1 MGKSIIIV
9 GAGIAGL
16 SAGCYARMN
25 GFKTTIL
32 EMHNVPG
39 GLCAAYERKGYTW
52 DLSMHMLTGSCSG
65 PFHKMWQELGVIKN
79 RKFHYHKEMSR
90 IESKDGKVLKFSTDC
105 KEFEEQMIK
114 LSPEDAPLIKEFTS
128 LIFGR
133 DLMNAASL
141 KSPELSNIFDFLKTW
156 PAILPMMGKFMKY
169 GNLTIQDFATRFKD
183 PFLQTAIR
191 YYIDA
196 PGWPMPNFPMVAL
209 AGFMKSAVTEA
220 GVPLGGSH
228 QVINEIANLYRKLGG
243 DVEYKMRI
251 KDVII
256 ENDHAVG
263 VKLDDGTERR
273 ADIIVWAADGHTLIF
288 DILGGRYI
296 DDKIKS
302 IYQEWIPV
310 KPVVHVMLGVNRDFS
325 HEPARTVLELENPI
339 TIAGEEYHWLSII
352 HHCFD
357 PSTAPQGKSAMEA
370 WYATNYDY
378 WEKLSHDRNAYN
390 NEKKRIADFTISQ
403 LEKRWPGFAA
413 QVEVVDVPT
422 PVTYVRYTGNWQGSP
437 DGWYITTENMR
448 RQAPMRSLPGL
459 SDLYMI
465 GQWTAPFT
473 GTVIAALTGRQIVE
487 LLCRKEKKKFITSV
501 NLTVN

>member
-1 MGKSIIIV
+1 MEKSIIIV

-25 GFKTTIL
+25 GFKTTIF
-32 EMHNVPG
+32 EMHDVPG
-39 GLCAAYERKGYTW
+39 GLCAAYERKGYKW

-65 PFHKMWQELGVIKN
+65 PFYRMWEELGVVQN

-90 IESKDGKVLKFSTDC
+90 IESKDGKILRFSTDR
-105 KEFEEQMIK
+105 KDLEDQMLK
-114 LSPEDAPLIKEFTS
+114 LSPDDAPLIREFID
-128 LIFGR
+128 LVFGR
-133 DLMNAASL
+133 NLMNAASL
-141 KSPELSNIFDFLKTW
+141 KSPELSNIFDSLKTW
-156 PAILPMMGKFMKY
+156 PVILPMMGKFFKY
-169 GNLTIQDFATRFKD
+169 GKQTIQDFSTRFQD
-183 PFLQTAIR
+183 PFLQQAIR
-191 YYIDA
+191 FYIDA

-209 AGFMKSAVTEA
+209 TGFMQSSVTEA

-228 QVINEIANLYRKLGG
+228 EVVKGIAGLYGRLGG
-243 DVEYKMRI
+243 DIEFKSRV

-256 ENDHAVG
+256 ENDHTVG
-263 VKLDDGTERR
+263 VKLDDGSERR

-310 KPVVHVMLGVNRDFS
+310 KPIVHVMLGVNLDLS
-325 HEPARTVLELENPI
+325 KEPARLLLELENPVN
-339 TIAGEEYHWLSII
+339 IAGEEHNWVSII

-357 PSTAPQGKSAMEA
+357 PSAAPEGKSAVEA

-378 WEKLSHDRNAYN
+378 WEKLSRDRTAYK
-390 NEKKRIADFTISQ
+390 NEKKRIADFTVSQ
-403 LEKRWPGFAA
+403 LDKRWPGFASR
-413 QVEVVDVPT
+413 VEVVDVPT
-422 PVTYVRYTGNWQGSP
+422 PATYARYTGNWQGSP
-437 DGWYITTENMR
+437 DGWYITSENMR
-448 RQAPMRSLPGL
+448 KQNPIRSLPGL

-473 GTVIAALTGRQIVE
+473 GTVLAALTGRQIVE
-487 LLCRKEKKKFITSV
+487 ILCRREKVKFTGMYH
-501 NLTVN
+501 N